1 MTGVMVWRL
10 NSGLIGQGLNPHLV
24 VLLSHCLSPF
34 VFNDYSKLIFS
45 IFLSN
50 FPAKHHGVP
59 FYVAAP
65 STTVDL
71 TLEKGSDIVIEER
84 PAEELTTVAGVHIAA
99 PGIGCWNPAF
109 DVTPAELITGGIITE
124 YGVFKPSEL
133 KLGLQEKH
141 Q

>member
-1 MTGVMVWRL
+1 MVYGGCL
-10 NSGLIGQGLNPHLV
+10 NPGLIGHGLSPQFV
-24 VLLSHCLSPF
+24 VLLSHCLSPI
-34 VFNDYSKLIFS
+34 VFNDCSKLIFS
-45 IFLSN
+45 IFLST

-84 PAEELTTVAGVHIAA
+84 PPEELTTVAGVHIAA

-109 DVTPAELITGGIITE
+109 DVTPAELITGGIVTE

-133 KLGLQEKH
+133 KMMLEEKH